1 MQVGKN
7 GAIASAISLNRAYW
21 NTGTSSPH
29 KLCSI
34 CSYGFRDCVCR
45 RKQLRTRKFM
55 LFFHFHLLNDL
66 SLSENPEYLDRC
78 HIDKWPSGSTIRF
91 CRKTESNAEG

>member
-1 MQVGKN
+1 
-7 GAIASAISLNRAYW
+7 
-21 NTGTSSPH
+21 
-29 KLCSI
+29 
-34 CSYGFRDCVCR
+34 
-45 RKQLRTRKFM
+45 M